1 MILQY
6 HERLRKLAAHDPSL
20 QQEYG
25 HEVLAVRNEATAGQS
40 FSSALSFLLAQQA
53 LPSEQC
59 GLTADCWPQYTRH
72 CGVQADEERQLPRGE
87 GLAAPRLPQAQ
98 QQPTGEW

>member
-1 MILQY
+1 MLQTKG
-6 HERLRKLAAHDPSL
+6 LVVVLQDAQSVALAKKARTDEDTHVTLDLWCLTRVTVWP
-20 QQEYG
+20 EM
-25 HEVLAVRNEATAGQS
+25 
-40 FSSALSFLLAQQA
+40 
-53 LPSEQC
+53 P